1 MTRSFTLQKSIVIL
15 SVIFRKGGSR
25 MFQISII
32 LYAFIVVIGYLWIR
46 KKMKVT
52 YDSGGPLY
60 KHINRFHR
68 MGELIIVAV
77 SLIAF
82 FYTRLVLEWRW
93 EAYHDFILVLAFLHA
108 FRSVVERRFNK
119 ESKQHLLSAYTSVSS
134 LLLFLG
140 VELLV

>member
-1 MTRSFTLQKSIVIL
+1 
-15 SVIFRKGGSR
+15 

-32 LYAFIVVIGYLWIR
+32 LYAIVVVIGYLWMR

-52 YDSGGPLY
+52 YNSNGPLY
-60 KHINRFHR
+60 KHINRFHL

-77 SLIAF
+77 SLIAL

-93 EAYHDFILVLAFLHA
+93 EAYQDLILVLAFLHA

-119 ESKQHLLSAYTSVSS
+119 
-134 LLLFLG
+134 
-140 VELLV
+140 

>member
-1 MTRSFTLQKSIVIL
+1 
-15 SVIFRKGGSR
+15 

-32 LYAFIVVIGYLWIR
+32 LYALVVVIGYLWMR

-52 YDSGGPLY
+52 YNSNGPLY
-60 KHINRFHR
+60 KHINRFHL

-77 SLIAF
+77 SLIAL

-93 EAYHDFILVLAFLHA
+93 EAYQDFILVLVFLHA

-140 VELLV
+140 VELFV

>member
-1 MTRSFTLQKSIVIL
+1 
-15 SVIFRKGGSR
+15 

-32 LYAFIVVIGYLWIR
+32 LYAIVVVIGYLWMR

-52 YDSGGPLY
+52 YNSGGPLY

-68 MGELIIVAV
+68 MGELTLVAV
-77 SLIAF
+77 SLITVLYMKF
-82 FYTRLVLEWRW
+82 VLEWRM
-93 EAYHDFILVLAFLHA
+93 EAYQDLILVLAFLHA

>member
-1 MTRSFTLQKSIVIL
+1 
-15 SVIFRKGGSR
+15 

-68 MGELIIVAV
+68 MGELTLVAV
-77 SLIAF
+77 SLITVLYMKF
-82 FYTRLVLEWRW
+82 VLEWRM
-93 EAYHDFILVLAFLHA
+93 EAYQDFILILAILHA
-108 FRSVVERRFNK
+108 FRAVVERRFNK
-119 ESKQHLLSAYTSVSS
+119 GSKHHLLSAYTSACS
-134 LLLFLG
+134 LFFFLG
-140 VELLV
+140 IELFV